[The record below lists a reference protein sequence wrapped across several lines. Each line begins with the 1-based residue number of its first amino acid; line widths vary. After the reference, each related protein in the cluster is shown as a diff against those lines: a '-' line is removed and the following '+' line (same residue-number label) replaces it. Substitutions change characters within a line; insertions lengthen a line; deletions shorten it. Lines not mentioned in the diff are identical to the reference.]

1 MRVRATPHRLNEIK
15 PLDGSIRG
23 GISDGNTRP
32 GPETTR
38 LERRGG
44 SIIGGWRRRES
55 RAYRQKKEWQ
65 TRWKRKGWG
74 WTTREKRKSNHTR
87 WSQKHHGQI

>member
-23 GISDGNTRP
+23 GISDSNTRP

-38 LERRGG
+38 LEWRGRREGISSGGWMRKESRVWTKGGMADKVKRRGW
-44 SIIGGWRRRES
+44 GG
-55 RAYRQKKEWQ
+55 
-65 TRWKRKGWG
+65 
-74 WTTREKRKSNHTR
+74 TREERKTKHT
-87 WSQKHHGQI
+87 